1 VSAFLS
7 DAILANLIALE
18 ESDLPDT
25 CTIYRPPV
33 ASIADLGEEPDST
46 YPTNWTAIGTGISC
60 NLTAR
65 NSMARELALG
75 GRASAVGEWIITLP
89 AGTTVAATDRIRI
102 TSLSNR
108 DFEVVSVLAGSYEVS
123 RQVEAK
129 EIL

>member
-1 VSAFLS
+1 ML
-7 DAILANLIALE
+7 DAASIALLRSVE
-18 ESDLPDT
+18 ESAMDAV

-33 ASIADLGEEPDST
+33 ASISDMGEEPDST
-46 YPTNWTAIGTGISC
+46 YPTNWTAVGTGISC

-89 AGTTVAATDRIRI
+89 VGTDVRATDKIRI

-123 RQVEAK
+123 RQVEAT

>member
-1 VSAFLS
+1 ML
-7 DAILANLIALE
+7 DAASIALLRSVE
-18 ESDLPDT
+18 ESAMDAV

-33 ASIADLGEEPDST
+33 ASISDLGEEPDST
-46 YPTNWTAIGTGISC
+46 YPTNWTAVGTGISC

-89 AGTTVAATDRIRI
+89 AGTTVAATDRVRI